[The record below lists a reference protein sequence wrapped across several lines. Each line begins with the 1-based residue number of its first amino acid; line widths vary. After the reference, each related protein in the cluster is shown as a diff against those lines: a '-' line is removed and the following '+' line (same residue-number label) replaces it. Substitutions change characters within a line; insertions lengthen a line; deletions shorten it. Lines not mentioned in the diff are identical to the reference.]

1 MSIQDNDI
9 LPLLDFWLRL
19 RKAGLSVSID
29 DYSHFLYALR
39 HGFGI
44 EDKAALK
51 HLCYALWIRSDDE
64 RRLFDYHFD
73 QIMTPVGRFQLPDT
87 PLPQPAEKPSIVP
100 PLPAD
105 KKQDGDATKYK
116 EIEEEVVEA
125 IQTSELEHEISS
137 TKYDFSD
144 EYFPLTRQQMKQSWR
159 YLRHLVR
166 TGHPIELDIE
176 ATVQEVGR
184 TGVFLEPV
192 LTARPRQMARLLLLI
207 DHGGSMVPFHMLSQ
221 RLVKT
226 LLSEGA
232 SDEVDIYY
240 FRNYPTEYLYYDT
253 ANQKYKKVKEVLS
266 DSNASWTGVLVF
278 SDAGAA
284 RGSFSSN
291 RIRETE
297 HFIKQF
303 AQSFRHI
310 VWLNPVPHEYWSGST
325 ASIVKRS
332 VPMFDLNNHG
342 LDATID
348 VLCGRSPRNGY
359 KLETYPS

>member
-1 MSIQDNDI
+1 MNAQNNDI
-9 LPLLDFWLRL
+9 PPLLDLFLRL
-19 RKAGLSVSID
+19 RKAGLPVNID
-29 DYSHFLYALR
+29 DYLQILDAFQQ
-39 HGFGI
+39 GFGLK
-44 EDKAALK
+44 DKTTLK
-51 HLCYALWIRSDDE
+51 RLCYALWIRSDDE

-73 QIMTPVGRFQLPDT
+73 QIMTPVIRSQLPD
-87 PLPQPAEKPSIVP
+87 KPSPQTKGVASRIRE
-100 PLPAD
+100 LSTD
-105 KKQDGDATKYK
+105 EGQDASTTTLE
-116 EIEEEVVEA
+116 EIEKKVVQA
-125 IQTSELEHEISS
+125 IQTPELEHETSS

-159 YLRHLVR
+159 YLRRLVR

-192 LTARPRQMARLLLLI
+192 LTARPRHMARLLLLI

-232 SDEVDIYY
+232 SDEVDTYY
-240 FRNYPTEYLYYDT
+240 FRNYPIEYLYCDI
-253 ANQKYKKVKEVLS
+253 ADQEYKSVEEVLA
-266 DSNASWTGVLVF
+266 DSNALWTGVLVF

-284 RGSFSSN
+284 RGSFSSD
-291 RIRETE
+291 RIDETGS
-297 HFIKQF
+297 FIKLF
-303 AQSFRHI
+303 TQSFRHMA
-310 VWLNPVPHEYWSGST
+310 WLNPVPREHWSGST

-332 VPMFDLNNHG
+332 VPMFDLDNHG
-342 LDATID
+342 LDAAID